1 MVGDNAP
8 YFEGVIDNGNV
19 VKLSDYQDKKLILYF
34 YPKDNTPG
42 CTAEACSLRDGY
54 SELKSM
60 GYEILGVSPDN
71 EKKHQGFISK
81 HNLNF
86 NLIAD
91 TDNKIATDYGV
102 WGLKKFLGRE
112 YMGIMRTTFIIEN
125 SKITSIFDKVNTK
138 NHFEQ
143 IVDSL
148 KG

>member
-71 EKKHQGFISK
+71 EKKHHGFIFK